1 MAELHRRDGENNR
14 SEDNRSETTAH
25 TARPP
30 PTAAHHAAPAA
41 LCRRT
46 IRHSQVGDPQA
57 HFDHVRLVFEAA
69 AKGDQDVTQGAG
81 KHTAISATPA
91 TALPGSVAGGA
102 SGAYTGP
109 R

>member
-1 MAELHRRDGENNR
+1 MWAMCGDGEHNR
-14 SEDNRSETTAH
+14 RQE
-25 TARPP
+25 
-30 PTAAHHAAPAA
+30 
-41 LCRRT
+41 
-46 IRHSQVGDPQA
+46 
-57 HFDHVRLVFEAA
+57 RLVFEAA

-81 KHTAISATPA
+81 KQTAISATPA